1 MAERRKR
8 KWIPKAN
15 FFREHDMR
23 TLMSHMYLALTEKE
37 NVDAIVNLEPD
48 EIRKLKAG
56 SGRDSVREAIR
67 SFRYVLE
74 YYKDISDSKDSF
86 VGNVLSPIKFSAQFV
101 SKMKSQPGG
110 KKTTD
115 LQCLVFAKSL
125 PYDDQYN
132 PGEKQVT
139 VSTICPKL
147 RTTMSVR
154 ISEREANKI
163 DYKVY
168 KFPNVQ
174 PIPLAN
180 RMRSWAGRNG
190 KVEDTSL
197 VADLSAYDFLFADID
212 DIIDGYYKYSFEM
225 QHYCEISA
233 DKSGLN
239 QMLGA
244 TLVCS
249 GKLLGIS
256 GQTAFITNPLTGYE
270 QEFHIRTKKV
280 GAELIEKVDLLTG
293 KQVRILCSV
302 WYSSEGEREEHP
314 SLPEIFM
321 IEQVDSEEQSILE
334 NIIGHVR
341 IRRSVK
347 KEELE
352 SLTGNLKHFVNSTN
366 CLEFDNGNVIYKET
380 SLSNDDIPNEYLAV
394 SNGIRRVRLRDT
406 SSPSPLLIPDD
417 FLDDANL
424 EPAQMV
430 RKPYVAETILNA
442 IWDEEQLTGQ
452 NIVTFRC
459 PVYEERS
466 NIKRFMRQHE
476 LAEFTEKKNEM
487 QLTRRGRRLG
497 DIAVGDIIDDTLD
510 ELDAN
515 RAFCIYDKKIR
526 DDFFIDDSVQ
536 DLIPKYYRVIVP
548 TKMIL
553 KTLGNNRERFVPIF
567 DGSKFFWMQT
577 GADQKKLQK
586 ECIDM
591 LKNIFETKWSKE
603 MYQKPHSMSVFDQY
617 LDYADSIVMREF
629 EKCFE
634 ILNLVDV
641 KTDRTGT
648 KRWELS
654 NNMRVLWLLS
664 NNGGRLAESEIIRM
678 AKDLEFTVRD
688 GNNMLTA
695 ERLAALD
702 STLAKLKSEN
712 KISGSK
718 GGYWELSD
726 NALQF

>member
-1 MAERRKR
+1 
-8 KWIPKAN
+8 
-15 FFREHDMR
+15 
-23 TLMSHMYLALTEKE
+23 MSHMYMALTEKE
-37 NVDAIVNLEPD
+37 NVDAIVNLKPD

-74 YYKDISDSKDSF
+74 YYKDISDSEDSF
-86 VGNVLSPIKFSAQFV
+86 VGNVLAPIKFSAQFV
-101 SKMKSQPGG
+101 SKMKSQLGG
-110 KKTTD
+110 KRTTD

-132 PGEKQVT
+132 PGEKQIT

-154 ISEREANKI
+154 ISESEANRI

-180 RMRSWAGRNG
+180 RMRSWAGRDS

-197 VADLSAYDFLFADID
+197 SADLSAYDFLFANID

-233 DKSGLN
+233 DKSALN

-256 GQTAFITNPLTGYE
+256 GQTAFIVNPLTGYE
-270 QEFHIRTKKV
+270 QEFHIRTKKI
-280 GAELIEKVDLLTG
+280 GAELIEKVDSLTD
-293 KQVRILCSV
+293 KHVRILCSV

-321 IEQVDSEEQSILE
+321 IEEIDSEDQSILE

-341 IRRSVK
+341 IRASVK
-347 KEELE
+347 RHELE
-352 SLTGNLKHFVNSTN
+352 SLTDKLEHFVNSTD
-366 CLEFDNGNVIYKET
+366 CLEFDNESVIFKET
-380 SLSNDDIPNEYLAV
+380 SLSNDYIPNEYLAV
-394 SNGIRRVRLRDT
+394 SQGIRRIRLRDT
-406 SSPSPLLIPDD
+406 SSPSPLIVPDD
-417 FLDDANL
+417 FLDESNL
-424 EPAQMV
+424 KPASMV

-442 IWDEEQLTGQ
+442 IWDEEELVGEK
-452 NIVTFRC
+452 IVTFNC
-459 PVYEERS
+459 PAYEERS

-487 QLTRRGRRLG
+487 QLTKLGRKIG
-497 DIAVGDIIDDTLD
+497 NIAVTDIIDDALD
-510 ELDAN
+510 ELDVN
-515 RAFCIYDKKIR
+515 RVFCLYDKKIR
-526 DDFFIDDSVQ
+526 DDFFIDDFVQ
-536 DLIPKYYRVIVP
+536 DLIIKYYRVLVP

-553 KTLGNNRERFVPIF
+553 KNLGNRYERFVPLF
-567 DGSKFFWMQT
+567 NGSKFFWIQT
-577 GADQKKLQK
+577 DADKKKLEK
-586 ECIDM
+586 ECTDM
-591 LKNIFETKWSKE
+591 LKNIFETNWAKE
-603 MYQKPHSMSVFDQY
+603 MYSISHSMSVFDRYQG
-617 LDYADSIVMREF
+617 YADSTVMQEF

-634 ILNLVDV
+634 IINLVDA

-654 NNMRVLWLLS
+654 NSMRVMWLLS

-678 AKDLEFTVRD
+678 VKSLEFALHD
-688 GNNMLTA
+688 GHNMLTA
-695 ERLAALD
+695 ERLDTLD
-702 STLAKLKSEN
+702 STLAELKSEN

-718 GGYWELSD
+718 GGYWDLNENS
-726 NALQF
+726 LQF